1 MGDPKRRYGRS
12 ILAILGAALAAGLVV
27 GLGARML
34 MRAIA
39 LALGHDGGFSL
50 VGTSGIVMVFIA
62 FAVPAAA
69 TAAATSTVI
78 RTGGRWIT
86 AGVAGWACAR
96 TGISDAQ
103 TVVFAED
110 DRLML
115 IAALATVF
123 GALVV
128 GFGQLAQY
136 LMRRMAGLPRPAA
149 PARPP
154 VLRTVRGG

>member
-1 MGDPKRRYGRS
+1 MGDPKRRFGRW
-12 ILAILGAALAAGLVV
+12 ILAILGAALVAGLVG
-27 GLGARML
+27 GLAARLL

-39 LALGHDGGFSL
+39 LALGHDSGFSL
-50 VGTSGIVMVFIA
+50 AGTAGIVIVFVVL
-62 FAVPAAA
+62 AVPAAA
-69 TAAATSTVI
+69 TAAAASTVI

-86 AGVAGWACAR
+86 AGVAGWMSAR
-96 TGISDAQ
+96 TGIADAQ

-110 DRLML
+110 DRLLL
-115 IAALATVF
+115 IAALAAVF

-136 LMRRMAGLPRPAA
+136 LMRRMAGLPQPAT

-154 VLRTVRGG
+154 VLKTVRGE